1 MKDLANARILILA
14 EKEKATSSLKER
26 IADLE
31 KQLRD
36 REKELEQKVS
46 DYEKL
51 EKKYRQATDEK
62 EKMRQRIIKMKIRKI
77 ANPNQ
82 KLCKNCG
89 REYLETE
96 NFNWSC
102 RTHRV
107 FFYDTKIERIWRT
120 DVVVLRENE

>member
-1 MKDLANARILILA
+1 M
-14 EKEKATSSLKER
+14 T
-26 IADLE
+26 DLE
-31 KQLRD
+31 KQLRE
-36 REKELEQKVS
+36 RERALEQKCN

-51 EKKYRQATDEK
+51 EKKCRLAFEDR
-62 EKMRQRIIKMKIRKI
+62 EKMRLRIIKMKMRKT

-89 REYLETE
+89 HEYLETE

-107 FFYDTKIERIWRT
+107 PKPIHDS
-120 DVVVLRENE
+120 